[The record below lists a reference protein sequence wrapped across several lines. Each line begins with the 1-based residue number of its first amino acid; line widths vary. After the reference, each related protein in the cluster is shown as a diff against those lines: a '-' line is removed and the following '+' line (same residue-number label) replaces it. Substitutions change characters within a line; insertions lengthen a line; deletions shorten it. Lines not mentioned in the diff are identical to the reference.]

1 MAATRVVPLLPVTR
15 PLHLIPPFELDS
27 VGDEDDDDASREAR
41 HLAMDHQNS
50 LTTVVTDVWEKAKR
64 ARDIADKEEQNMCK
78 AKCAS
83 IRSERFIIIDYSDD
97 EYDLSDKDSEEE
109 ELIAAVGRRPKS

>member
-1 MAATRVVPLLPVTR
+1 
-15 PLHLIPPFELDS
+15 
-27 VGDEDDDDASREAR
+27 
-41 HLAMDHQNS
+41 
-50 LTTVVTDVWEKAKR
+50 
-64 ARDIADKEEQNMCK
+64 MCK